1 MAEFLAL
8 EEGLYTC
15 LQLGISRLIIGGDSQ
30 IILNAIRKHS
40 TPNWILNSILQEVIL
55 LLDKSKELRFCHI
68 FRERNSKFNSLA
80 DYVVDGLYLS
90 KFFS

>member
-1 MAEFLAL
+1 MVKLLAL

-15 LQLGISRLIIGGDSQ
+15 LQLGISKLIIGDYSQ

-55 LLDKSKELRFCHI
+55 PLDKFEELSFYHI
-68 FRERNSKFNSLA
+68 FKEGNSKVDSLA
-80 DYVVDGLYLS
+80 NYGADDFYLP
-90 KFFS
+90 KFCS